1 MTAAVRLT
9 KTPAVRNDEVTLEEA
24 VVVAGWSV
32 TEKGLCFLRGVNV
45 PLLVDIAGAYSQ
57 VPDLFEAYNRSA
69 YPVTLE
75 QFLRVLSVL
84 IAKGAL
90 RNLAE

>member
-1 MTAAVRLT
+1 M
-9 KTPAVRNDEVTLEEA
+9 
-24 VVVAGWSV
+24 
-32 TEKGLCFLRGVNV
+32 
-45 PLLVDIAGAYSQ
+45 PLLVVIAVSYSQ

-75 QFLRVLSVL
+75 QFLWVLSVL